1 MNHKKIFTLILVLAL
16 LLPWLPFGVQATGD
30 LGLTM
35 DVTPDLAAIGG
46 NAVVTVSLE
55 NYKIASIAGLQ
66 VDIENIDPDVL
77 KVVDYRSAIVDSDA
91 ASNKVSSKEDAEL
104 VRFLYFRTSGTLNA
118 PCKEVM
124 RMTVQINPELTEAG
138 SITLPVTMKIVTVDD
153 RQLTLNSSCTI
164 EYQIIG
170 EDAVAGNGDTGVAYT
185 TLKEAL
191 ADAKAG
197 QRVSLLKDCT
207 MGTVVVPADVTLD
220 LNGKVMKADN
230 VVSFGSVVDT
240 AESVGGIQIDIDTTK
255 AFTKLQAD
263 NSGYLPVY
271 DTRDGMYKFFA
282 YDVESN
288 KVTAIDGERVVFYNR
303 VVFDKLEGYEVLA
316 NTERSGIDF
325 ELIMSWTGMTG
336 FDVRYTI
343 SDDTLRSYAQA
354 AYDKIIVSGTN
365 TKAITATIKGI
376 GKLGENGWITAA
388 PSVKTV
394 AEATD
399 SAEELTY
406 RVQKD

>member
-1 MNHKKIFTLILVLAL
+1 MNHKKILTLILVLAL

-191 ADAKAG
+191 AEAKAG

-207 MGTVVVPADVTLD
+207 MGTVAVPADVTLD

-316 NTERSGIDF
+316 NTECSGIDF

-394 AEATD
+394 AEVTD

-406 RVQKD
+406 RVQRD